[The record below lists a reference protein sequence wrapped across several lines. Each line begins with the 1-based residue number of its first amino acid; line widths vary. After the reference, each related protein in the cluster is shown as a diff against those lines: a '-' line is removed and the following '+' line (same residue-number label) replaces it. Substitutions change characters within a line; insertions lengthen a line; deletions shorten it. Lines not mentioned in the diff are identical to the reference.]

1 MSNITT
7 IEKQLDA
14 DFVKATIAVNDKVK
28 QPNGEYG
35 YRQIGA
41 FECGVPTLPAV
52 VAVLAAADL
61 TAIDAEATEKN
72 EGVPVYKD
80 EKANWLQ
87 KAIFAQ
93 VKAQARNRLKPKT
106 ADLKDGRS
114 LPATWADLLEEL
126 TGSGNGEALKAVA
139 DARKAFAAWLPTTGK
154 SEKAQVQLAKFFV
167 NRSAL
172 ELQPAAI
179 KEKIAVVIA
188 SFVES
193 LSAEDA
199 DRFGRYLES
208 LADACQSE
216 ELDADDF

>member
-1 MSNITT
+1 MSNITA
-7 IEKQLDA
+7 INKQLEA
-14 DFVKATIAVNDKVK
+14 DFVKATIDVNDKVK

-35 YRQIGA
+35 YRKIGA
-41 FECGVPTLPAV
+41 FECGVPTLPAI
-52 VAVLAAADL
+52 ASVLAEADL

-80 EKANWLQ
+80 DKANWIQ

-106 ADLKDGRS
+106 AELKDGRS

-126 TGSGNGEALKAVA
+126 TGSGNAEALKAIA
-139 DARKAFAAWLPTTGK
+139 EARKAFAAWLPTTGK
-154 SEKAQVQLAKFFV
+154 SEKAQVQLAKFFA

-179 KEKIAVVIA
+179 KERIAIVLA
-188 SFVES
+188 QFAES

-199 DRFGRYLES
+199 DRYGRYLES
-208 LADACQSE
+208 LEEACKSE
-216 ELDADDF
+216 ELDVDDF